1 MGDILD
7 IPRVCYSLE
16 SNMDHVS
23 HFLAFADPNHQLDAH
38 ARKLLAT
45 LASSET
51 KGCLAVY
58 EHKGLVGQVTLT
70 HLGFKQGVSIR
81 ETAVLSLLSKMGA
94 KPLSLA
100 FALDLWAAPKGTE
113 LVGVVYTDPISDE
126 YGNLH
131 YLVVREVQGIRWLC
145 AQRLEAQR
153 IWPPEQRVIFRPL

>member
-7 IPRVCYSLE
+7 IPRVRYSLE

-23 HFLAFADPNHQLDAH
+23 HFLAFADPSHQMDEH

-58 EHKGLVGQVTLT
+58 EHKGLVGQVTLA
-70 HLGFKQGVSIR
+70 HLGFKHGVPVR
-81 ETAVLSLLSKMGA
+81 ETAVLGQLSKMGA

-100 FALDLWAAPKGTE
+100 FALDLWAAPKGTQ
-113 LVGVVYTDPISDE
+113 LAGVVYTEPVLD
-126 YGNLH
+126 GNDQPH
-131 YLVVREVQGIRWLC
+131 HLVVAEERGIRWLY
-145 AQRLEAQR
+145 ARRLD
-153 IWPPEQRVIFRPL
+153 PQRVWEPERKLIFSLL